1 MATTFTWKV
10 DSLKTDPND
19 DNYITEATVKVFGT
33 EGSVTKAVL
42 ISCLFPGNKAAVG
55 SDFKSIDDLK
65 KEDGEAIIVNW
76 IKTIFMDYK
85 VAKIE
90 KLVQKA
96 IDIHNEKVIEY
107 EQNSLGGY
115 QGEVENLDIAAA
127 DTSYS
132 AQPTETQL
140 PTPSE

>member
-19 DNYITEATVKVFGT
+19 DNYITEATAKVFGT
-33 EGSVTKAVL
+33 EGSVTKAVS
-42 ISCLFPGNKAAVG
+42 ISCLFSGNKASVG

-65 KEDGEAIIVNW
+65 KEDGEAIIVGW
-76 IKTIFMDYK
+76 MKTIFMDYK

-96 IDIHNEKVIEY
+96 IDSHNEKVIEY
-107 EQNSLGGY
+107 EQNSFGGY
-115 QGEVENLDIAAA
+115 KGEIAVENFDAA

-132 AQPTETQL
+132 AQPTET

>member
-19 DNYITEATVKVFGT
+19 DNYITEATAKVFGT
-33 EGSVTKAVL
+33 EGSVTKAIS
-42 ISCLFPGNKAAVG
+42 ISCLFPGDKASVG

-65 KEDGEAIIVNW
+65 KEDGEAIVIGW
-76 IKTIFMDYK
+76 MKTIFTDYK
-85 VAKIE
+85 VAIIE

-96 IDIHNEKVIEY
+96 IDSHNEKVIEY

-115 QGEVENLDIAAA
+115 QGEIAVENFDAA

-132 AQPTETQL
+132 AQPTET

>member
-19 DNYITEATVKVFGT
+19 DNYITEATAKVFGT
-33 EGSVTKAVL
+33 EGSITKATTV
-42 ISCLFPGNKAAVG
+42 SCIFPGNKAAVG
-55 SDFKSIDDLK
+55 SDFKSLEDLK
-65 KEDGEAIIVNW
+65 KEDGESIIVGW
-76 IKTIFMDYK
+76 IKVGIMDYK

-90 KLVQKA
+90 KAIQNA
-96 IDIHNEKVIEY
+96 IDIHNTKVIETTV
-107 EQNSLGGY
+107 N
-115 QGEVENLDIAAA
+115 AA

-132 AQPTETQL
+132 AHPTET

>member
-19 DNYITEATVKVFGT
+19 DNYITEATAKVFGT
-33 EGSVTKAVL
+33 EGSITKATTV
-42 ISCLFPGNKAAVG
+42 SCIFPGNKAAVG
-55 SDFKSIDDLK
+55 SDFKSLEDLK
-65 KEDGEAIIVNW
+65 KEDGESIIVGW
-76 IKTIFMDYK
+76 IKVGIMDYK

-90 KLVQKA
+90 KAIQNA
-96 IDIHNEKVIEY
+96 IDIHNTKVIETTV
-107 EQNSLGGY
+107 N
-115 QGEVENLDIAAA
+115 AA

-132 AQPTETQL
+132 AQPTET